1 MVLSVL
7 FLFLLQRPESRFTVA
22 DFVDIDKFKEKIV
35 LAFVFGGLEC
45 L

>member
-7 FLFLLQRPESRFTVA
+7 FLLLLQRPESWFTVA
-22 DFVDIDKFKEKIV
+22 DFVDTDKFREKTVI
-35 LAFVFGGLEC
+35 AFAFGGLES